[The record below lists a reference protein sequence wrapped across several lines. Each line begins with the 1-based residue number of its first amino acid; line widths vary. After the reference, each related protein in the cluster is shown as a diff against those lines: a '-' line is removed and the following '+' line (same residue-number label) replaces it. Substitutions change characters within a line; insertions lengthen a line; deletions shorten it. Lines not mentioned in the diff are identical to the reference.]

1 MEYIYIIQVEK
12 DFGKNIYKIGK
23 TTQIPFKRFI
33 SYCEEVQI
41 IQFNSVANCHTAEK
55 ELIHEFTKTFGKP
68 VRGFE
73 YFEGDLNLML
83 EIFNIVIMIDI
94 PQIKKIHRLERKY
107 NRQNK
112 KKKIKKDS
120 KKAELPKGTDKYG
133 NPLFFGPT
141 KLVNRIWVDP

>member
-1 MEYIYIIQVEK
+1 
-12 DFGKNIYKIGK
+12 
-23 TTQIPFKRFI
+23 
-33 SYCEEVQI
+33 
-41 IQFNSVANCHTAEK
+41 
-55 ELIHEFTKTFGKP
+55 
-68 VRGFE
+68 
-73 YFEGDLNLML
+73 
-83 EIFNIVIMIDI
+83 MIDI

>member
-94 PQIKKIHRLERKY
+94 PQIKKYIDWKENTTDKIKRRKL
-107 NRQNK
+107 
-112 KKKIKKDS
+112 KKIVRKRNCRKEQTSMEIRYSLD
-120 KKAELPKGTDKYG
+120 LQ
-133 NPLFFGPT
+133 N
-141 KLVNRIWVDP
+141 